1 MNAQLGAYHL
11 IRPLGHGGMAE
22 VWLAEHRQTKR
33 RAAIK
38 IIQLGRADD
47 ARFLESFYDEAREH
61 ARLVHPNIATLIDYG
76 TIEAA
81 DSPPENARK
90 GLPYLVMELADGSLR
105 EHMPTSWS
113 QSKRVF
119 REILSA
125 LAFAHAHGVIHRDL
139 KPENILVCGDE
150 LKLADFGI
158 AHGFAEIRPG
168 ESAERVTS
176 TAGAGTPY
184 YMSPEQLH
192 ARWRDFG
199 PWTDIYAFGCMVFEI
214 ICGERPYAGKSL
226 FEIAHKHI
234 SGPFPA
240 LTPQFPIPDEVS
252 VWLLN
257 LVARPEES
265 RFAFAADAL
274 AGLDAIS
281 DSTDDHETSTES
293 AESVESGESAATLI
307 DAFSETHLSQP
318 EFDPHRVGSSS
329 RAPAAPRP
337 LEWRPDLLGSAW
349 TGLGIFGMRDPG
361 MIGLEDTRDRLWEE
375 LLRTS
380 AGLRVVVLR
389 GTDATPMKPVCKWL
403 IQRSH
408 ELGAATHVSCL
419 HSHSMLPNEGLC
431 GTLEDLF
438 ELWGLE
444 TQDRIT
450 RVSSKMAPITEAAS
464 LEPLARTL
472 VAESQADRKIG
483 YTRNERFRAIGQA
496 FRVASRGRPLI
507 FWVED
512 AQWADEAVQFVSYL
526 REHFAE
532 LPVLVLVSVSIDQLD
547 EFEEVTLI
555 LDELAKTSSLLEL
568 RPFHAGEEER
578 WIERLLPLDEPARDG
593 LMARTK
599 GDIVL
604 SQAILDEAIRR
615 GAIHDLGDRFTIAAD
630 FPADVQEIFLQ
641 RIDACVAT
649 LPETERIAGHA
660 YFEVLAALGHAT
672 AEEASAVMNEA
683 GFVVPAGLERVSLD
697 NAILERQGTRLG
709 YAHAVIEKAVAKRMK
724 ARQTWQDW
732 HLACLEV
739 LDHAG
744 APVARLARHADHIGD
759 FNRRLRVYVRGIREL
774 TGTNISAACGFEKK
788 AEEVARRATSEA
800 VKIDFDMVRGFLIH
814 ARGEV
819 ALARDIV
826 QRANL
831 SARQHGFLLTA
842 AHGEYFIAMR
852 NAEAGE
858 FSAAI
863 SQIEHCTTIYETTNE
878 TRGVAVAKIIA
889 GVLSF
894 RLKKYID
901 AKKYLNEASG
911 LFLELGML
919 VQYCMAQAHLAD
931 VSIAEKDLK
940 TASNLALTALHR
952 AENLGLSAAS
962 TELHITL
969 GDIERLRDN
978 LKKARFHHQ
987 SALRWQRL
995 SGSQN
1000 APFSEFNLILLDI
1013 AEHDFEIAVS
1023 NMKAVRLEF
1032 ENLEVTRM
1040 GLLLDQLQTLVE
1052 HFMSN
1057 KPPPDLE
1064 IEAAD
1069 IKWVF
1074 KRLFENEQS
1083 RNTKE

>member
-1 MNAQLGAYHL
+1 MKARLGAYHL

-22 VWLAEHRQTKR
+22 VWLAEHRQNGR

-76 TIEAA
+76 TIGST
-81 DSPPENARK
+81 DSPPENARA

-105 EHMPTSWS
+105 ENMPTSWS
-113 QSKRVF
+113 QSKRVI
-119 REILSA
+119 REILAA

-139 KPENILVCGDE
+139 KPENILVCGDD

-168 ESAERVTS
+168 ESADRVTS

-184 YMSPEQLH
+184 YMSPEQLR
-192 ARWRDFG
+192 ACWRDFG

-214 ICGERPYAGKSL
+214 LCGERPYGGNSL

-240 LTPQFPIPDEVS
+240 LTPRFPVPDEVNA
-252 VWLLN
+252 WLLN
-257 LVARPEES
+257 LVARPAEA

-274 AGLDAIS
+274 AGLDGIV
-281 DSTDDHETSTES
+281 DSIDEPSEVSMES
-293 AESVESGESAATLI
+293 NESAATLV
-307 DAFSETHLSQP
+307 DAFSETFLSSP
-318 EFDPHRVGSSS
+318 ELNTPITGSTN
-329 RAPAAPRP
+329 RAPAAPRA
-337 LEWRPDLLGSAW
+337 LDWRPDLLGSAW

-389 GTDATPMKPVCKWL
+389 GSDATPMKPVCKWL

-408 ELGAATHVSCL
+408 ELGVATHVSCL

-444 TQDRIT
+444 TKDRIT
-450 RVSSKMAPITEAAS
+450 RVSGKMAAFTDAAS
-464 LEPLARTL
+464 LEPLVRTL

-496 FRVASRGRPLI
+496 LRVASHGRALI

-532 LPVLVLVSVSIDQLD
+532 LPVLVLVSVSIDQID
-547 EFEEVTLI
+547 EFEEVTLM

-578 WIERLLPLDEPARDG
+578 WIERLLPLDEAARDG

-615 GAIHDLGDRFTIAAD
+615 GAIRDLGDRFTIAAD
-630 FPADVQEIFLQ
+630 FPADAQEIFLQ
-641 RIDACVAT
+641 RIDACVAA
-649 LPETERIAGHA
+649 LPETERIAGQA

-672 AEEASAVMNEA
+672 AEEASAVMQEA

-697 NAILERQGTRLG
+697 NALLERQGTRLG
-709 YAHAVIEKAVAKRMK
+709 YAHSVIEKAVSERMK

-739 LDHAG
+739 LDRTK
-744 APVARLARHADHIGD
+744 APVTRLVRHADHISGFD
-759 FNRRLRVYVRGIREL
+759 QRLQIYVRGIRDLIE
-774 TGTNISAACGFEKK
+774 TNLPAAFRFEEM
-788 AEEVARRATSEA
+788 AAQVVLSVNDEA
-800 VKIDFDMVRGFLIH
+800 SRIDFDMVRGFALH
-814 ARGEV
+814 ARGE
-819 ALARDIV
+819 LQTARTIV
-826 QRANL
+826 QKANQ
-831 SARQHGFLLTA
+831 SARERGLMMTA
-842 AHGEYFIAMR
+842 AHCEYFIATR
-852 NAEAGE
+852 NAETGDFDTALGQIDNC
-858 FSAAI
+858 I
-863 SQIEHCTTIYETTNE
+863 SIYQLKGE
-878 TRGVAVAKIIA
+878 TRPLARAKLLS
-889 GVLSF
+889 GVLAI
-894 RLKKYID
+894 RLKNTPKAEQNLRD
-901 AKKYLNEASG
+901 ASQ
-911 LFLELGML
+911 LFLDLGMTA
-919 VQYCMAQAHLAD
+919 QYCVTQAYLAD
-931 VSIAEKDLK
+931 LFVSDGEIDKAAEIAHV
-940 TASNLALTALHR
+940 ALHQ
-952 AENLGLSAAS
+952 AESLGLSAAQ
-962 TELHITL
+962 TDLHTAL
-969 GDIERLRDN
+969 GEIERHRGN
-978 LKKARFHHQ
+978 FNKSRIHHQ
-987 SALRWQRL
+987 FALKWQRL
-995 SGSQN
+995 SNTPN
-1000 APFSEFNLILLDI
+1000 ASISEYNLILLDI
-1013 AEHDFEIAVS
+1013 ANLELELARTKMQS
-1023 NMKAVRLEF
+1023 VRLEF
-1032 ENLEVTRM
+1032 ESHGFHHMCSLV
-1040 GLLLDQLQTLVE
+1040 DQLGVLVDSFEANQT
-1052 HFMSN
+1052 
-1057 KPPPDLE
+1057 PPGDLD
-1064 IEAAD
+1064 IDDND
-1069 IKWVF
+1069 IKWISE
-1074 KRLFENEQS
+1074 RLFK
-1083 RNTKE
+1083 TAH